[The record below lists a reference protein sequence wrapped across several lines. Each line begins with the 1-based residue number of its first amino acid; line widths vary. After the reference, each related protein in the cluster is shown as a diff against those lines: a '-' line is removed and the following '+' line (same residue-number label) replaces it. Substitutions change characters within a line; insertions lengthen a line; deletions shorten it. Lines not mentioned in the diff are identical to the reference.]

1 MPTTIVSFRQR
12 LGRRYGGYEDA
23 LFEQRMLDVIERH
36 EPSQPLFLFWAPH
49 SVHTPYEVP
58 GPFMERFDFI
68 AGEHDRL
75 QTTRLAGC
83 VSSQRW
89 RCALDTPV
97 GDTVPTADRQ
107 RCEMLVLSRL
117 ACTRVANRESVAILR
132 RCDDELHRHVRLCPS
147 ASLRGHRCAHRTAL
161 VAGRLAM

>member
-83 VSSQRW
+83 VFTAM
-89 RCALDTPV
+89 ALRFRHAGGRHGP
-97 GDTVPTADRQ
+97 DR
-107 RCEMLVLSRL
+107 RPATL
-117 ACTRVANRESVAILR
+117 
-132 RCDDELHRHVRLCPS
+132 
-147 ASLRGHRCAHRTAL
+147 
-161 VAGRLAM
+161 

>member
-75 QTTRLAGC
+75 QTTRLAGLC
-83 VSSQRW
+83 LHSDGAGVS
-89 RCALDTPV
+89 DTPV

-132 RCDDELHRHVRLCPS
+132 RCDDELHRHVRLCPG